1 MSKEVQ
7 MTFRVEPALRAEFSE
22 AAAQADRPAAQ
33 ILREFMRAYVN
44 ECQRGKAA
52 KAVAVTTPQLAGI
65 FPVVGLAQEVA
76 TGQDR

>member
-33 ILREFMRAYVN
+33 LLREFMRAYIN
-44 ECQRGKAA
+44 ESLRGKTASTA
-52 KAVAVTTPQLAGI
+52 EATAPQLAGA
-65 FPVVGLAQEVA
+65 FRVAEFEQEVA
-76 TGQDR
+76 THQK